1 MASPGMLSKQL
12 DSLDGLVYNQRWS
25 SAEKNIPI
33 VSPRRPAQNITEV
46 IDVSGEEL
54 WEVFRETGD
63 PICWL
68 WSRRS
73 GEIND
78 EDNTAGG

>member
-1 MASPGMLSKQL
+1 MASPGMLPKQL

-25 SAEKNIPI
+25 SAEKIFPLLARA
-33 VSPRRPAQNITEV
+33 VRRQNITEV